1 MADPA
6 SRRALLGVPSDVF
19 ATWHDPHAE
28 VRGRALAADPARAP
42 RAASPPVFSPFEP
55 LTPRHPRPAGPRVR
69 EPGRGL
75 RPGRARRARAARAH
89 PRARSRVRVR
99 PLPASSAI
107 QIHRATDIVALQT
120 VFRAHSEA
128 CAARLVV
135 SRIHVY
141 YPPTYRLARDSR
153 RSSNEPSCSYD
164 GSRTV
169 RDAISFRTLSKTQV
183 DDAEDVPF
191 LTLRVRDFA
200 RARVFPPRKH

>member
-1 MADPA
+1 MAAMADPA

-99 PLPASSAI
+99 PLPRLKCNSNPPSDR
-107 QIHRATDIVALQT
+107 HRCSPDGFPSPLGSVRRATCCFANTRVLPSDVQT
-120 VFRAHSEA
+120 S
-128 CAARLVV
+128 
-135 SRIHVY
+135 
-141 YPPTYRLARDSR
+141 
-153 RSSNEPSCSYD
+153 
-164 GSRTV
+164 
-169 RDAISFRTLSKTQV
+169 
-183 DDAEDVPF
+183 
-191 LTLRVRDFA
+191 
-200 RARVFPPRKH
+200 

>member
-107 QIHRATDIVALQT
+107 QIHRATDISLLRKT
-120 VFRAHSEA
+120 VF
-128 CAARLVV
+128 
-135 SRIHVY
+135 
-141 YPPTYRLARDSR
+141 
-153 RSSNEPSCSYD
+153 
-164 GSRTV
+164 
-169 RDAISFRTLSKTQV
+169 
-183 DDAEDVPF
+183 
-191 LTLRVRDFA
+191 
-200 RARVFPPRKH
+200 

>member
-120 VFRAHSEA
+120 VFFLAHS
-128 CAARLVV
+128 RV
-135 SRIHVY
+135 SRATFREYTCI
-141 YPPTYRLARDSR
+141 TLRRRDSR
-153 RSSNEPSCSYD
+153 RSSDEPSCSYD
-164 GSRTV
+164 GVPYRTR
-169 RDAISFRTLSKTQV
+169 RDIVLYAF
-183 DDAEDVPF
+183 
-191 LTLRVRDFA
+191 
-200 RARVFPPRKH
+200 